1 MTSSIAAIIAQS
13 NSVSFNGLGTG
24 WVNLCTV
31 GSELRKKR
39 IEFSGKLFDIVKSNP
54 EFETYIDYSGQ
65 VPVAY
70 IRCRNAVNFNST
82 TIVPT
87 KLNHENI
94 RLTDW
99 AYLGDI
105 NNFLDA
111 LATIAS
117 KDEIWSYANN
127 RPKYPKHPILWSYLT
142 FTFCR
147 LQRQSKLYYS
157 LNGKYAAFNTG
168 LYDDRIMP
176 IIALFTKNAPG
187 RKSEWLF
194 KSFVIPGEGEGKIL
208 VRQFEGEIERATFYE
223 KPEELHYDLSWGN
236 PVLDYD
242 HIIVKRAERLP
253 VELLKKYIFNDF
265 ELKDPATLEK
275 EDYSEYTNRLK
286 DYIDSHAD
294 VFNLIKNSIDNAVC
308 HALKRISYN
317 PGTAV
322 PMFYPKDN
330 CMCLLIPL
338 CLLDN
343 KYENIALVVKR
354 TNAKKY
360 EGATILTLDM
370 AYADARVIARP
381 SRDWLEN
388 TRISSCE

>member
-1 MTSSIAAIIAQS
+1 
-13 NSVSFNGLGTG
+13 
-24 WVNLCTV
+24 
-31 GSELRKKR
+31 
-39 IEFSGKLFDIVKSNP
+39 
-54 EFETYIDYSGQ
+54 
-65 VPVAY
+65 
-70 IRCRNAVNFNST
+70 
-82 TIVPT
+82 
-87 KLNHENI
+87 
-94 RLTDW
+94 
-99 AYLGDI
+99 
-105 NNFLDA
+105 
-111 LATIAS
+111 
-117 KDEIWSYANN
+117 
-127 RPKYPKHPILWSYLT
+127 
-142 FTFCR
+142 
-147 LQRQSKLYYS
+147 
-157 LNGKYAAFNTG
+157 
-168 LYDDRIMP
+168 MP

-208 VRQFEGEIERATFYE
+208 VREFEGEIERATFYE

-265 ELKDPATLEK
+265 ELKDPTTLEK
-275 EDYSEYTNRLK
+275 EDYAEYTNRLK

-343 KYENIALVVKR
+343 KYENVALVVKR

>member
-1 MTSSIAAIIAQS
+1 MIDSVSAIIAQS
-13 NSVSFNGLGTG
+13 SSRSFTGLGAG
-24 WVNLCTV
+24 WVNLCHI
-31 GSELRKKR
+31 GSELHKLNR
-39 IEFSGKLFDIVKSNP
+39 EFSGRLLDYIKSRP
-54 EFETYIDYSGQ
+54 EFDVYIDYSGQ
-65 VPVAY
+65 LPVAY
-70 IRCRNAVNFNST
+70 ARKHKSEDAVSKATNAIKQKS
-82 TIVPT
+82 
-87 KLNHENI
+87 ENL

-105 NNFLDA
+105 NNFLES
-111 LATIAS
+111 LASIAS
-117 KDEIWSYANN
+117 KDEVWSYANN
-127 RPKYPKHPILWSYLT
+127 RPSFPKHPILWSYLT
-142 FTFCR
+142 YTFCR
-147 LQRQSKLYYS
+147 LQRQGKLYYS
-157 LNGKYAAFNTG
+157 INGNYAAFNTG

-176 IIALFTKNAPG
+176 IIAVFSKNSPDK
-187 RKSEWLF
+187 KSNWYF
-194 KSFVIPGEGEGKIL
+194 KSFVIPGEGDGKIL
-208 VRQFEGEIERATFYE
+208 VREFEGEIERATYYE

-242 HIIVKRAERLP
+242 HIIVKRADRLP
-253 VELLKKYIFNDF
+253 AALLQKYIYNDF
-265 ELKDPATLEK
+265 EVKDTAVLSKDEYAKYTVCLK
-275 EDYSEYTNRLK
+275 EYIK
-286 DYIDSHAD
+286 DHAD
-294 VFNLIKNSIDNAVC
+294 IFNLIKNSIDNAVSL
-308 HALKRISYN
+308 ALKRVSYN

-343 KYENIALVVKR
+343 KRESVALVVKR

-388 TRISSCE
+388 TRIASCE